1 MKTRADVEMLE
12 KTIGQLAATHR
23 EMSLLSKKSP
33 SDGVNS
39 FKLGLIN
46 GVIRAA
52 NKILGQA
59 YKPIEGFELFDEDN
73 VPSTSDVVFV
83 VAQYLEEIERYR
95 QDNVVLHEYNRV
107 YVLDGR
113 PSKVSEDPKH
123 RVMQ

>member
-1 MKTRADVEMLE
+1 MKTREDVERLE

-33 SDGVNS
+33 SDGVNN
-39 FKLGLIN
+39 FNLGLIN
-46 GVIRAA
+46 EVIKAA
-52 NKILGQA
+52 NDILGQA
-59 YKPIEGFELFDEDN
+59 YKPIEDFVLFDKDN
-73 VPSTSDVVFV
+73 LPSNSDVVFV

-95 QDNVVLHEYNRV
+95 QDNVVVHEYNRV